1 MGAGRGAWTV
11 TAGARRALG
20 GGNSPRAGAGTERNA
35 DRNTGSLCARRAGSC
50 GDADIQ
56 SGPKFWK
63 ERERLDPLTLSDSK
77 TSCNA
82 AVTPAARAGGRAGR
96 QPRGTGRD
104 RAADA
109 GRVRT
114 AVSPLLPRP
123 RCSSKNGAG
132 PAGPHSYLATP
143 QVKRD
148 PTATPRSRN
157 YKSSRKKGHRRLSW
171 RRRGAPTDPA
181 TAAAA
186 PLPSTGPL
194 PRRTRHGRQ
203 SRCGWGARLAPRGP
217 PLPRDSRGCH
227 TFPSLSTAQTTMRL
241 L

>member
-96 QPRGTGRD
+96 RPRGTGRD

-114 AVSPLLPRP
+114 RSVHSCRDPGALPKMVRGRLALTP
-123 RCSSKNGAG
+123 TLRHPKLREIPQLHPGAG
-132 PAGPHSYLATP
+132 TTNLPEKRATGGSPGDVGEHPRTQPQRPPPRYPALGHYRDALAMAA
-143 QVKRD
+143 R
-148 PTATPRSRN
+148 A
-157 YKSSRKKGHRRLSW
+157 
-171 RRRGAPTDPA
+171 GAGGAHAWPPA
-181 TAAAA
+181 A
-186 PLPSTGPL
+186 LPCPGTHGAV
-194 PRRTRHGRQ
+194 TRFLH
-203 SRCGWGARLAPRGP
+203 
-217 PLPRDSRGCH
+217 
-227 TFPSLSTAQTTMRL
+227 
-241 L
+241 

>member
-1 MGAGRGAWTV
+1 MGLNQTKCVQDLRGGDRGGTGAGGGAWTV

-50 GDADIQ
+50 GDADVQ

-63 ERERLDPLTLSDSK
+63 GKGPDPLTLSDSK

-96 QPRGTGRD
+96 RPRGTGRD

-114 AVSPLLPRP
+114 RSVHSCRDPGALPKMVRGRP
-123 RCSSKNGAG
+123 ALTPTLQNPKLREIPQLHPGAG
-132 PAGPHSYLATP
+132 TTNLPE
-143 QVKRD
+143 
-148 PTATPRSRN
+148 
-157 YKSSRKKGHRRLSW
+157 KKGHRRLSW
-171 RRRGAPTDPA
+171 RHRGAPTDPA

-186 PLPSTGPL
+186 P
-194 PRRTRHGRQ
+194 
-203 SRCGWGARLAPRGP
+203 
-217 PLPRDSRGCH
+217 
-227 TFPSLSTAQTTMRL
+227 
-241 L
+241 

>member
-1 MGAGRGAWTV
+1 MPIATPAACARGAPGPVV
-11 TAGARRALG
+11 TRTSRVA
-20 GGNSPRAGAGTERNA
+20 
-35 DRNTGSLCARRAGSC
+35 
-50 GDADIQ
+50 Q
-56 SGPKFWK
+56 SFGKK
-63 ERERLDPLTLSDSK
+63 GKGLDPLTLSDSK

-114 AVSPLLPRP
+114 RSVHSCRDPGALPKMVRGRLALTP
-123 RCSSKNGAG
+123 TLRHPKLREIPQLHPGAG
-132 PAGPHSYLATP
+132 TTNLPE
-143 QVKRD
+143 
-148 PTATPRSRN
+148 
-157 YKSSRKKGHRRLSW
+157 KKGHRRLSW
-171 RRRGAPTDPA
+171 RRRGAPMDPA

-203 SRCGWGARLAPRGP
+203 SRCGWGARQAPRGP